1 MMSNPIE
8 LDLPVDLNT
17 MDDTGLPWTFLD
29 EAIHPERVVPGAHIV
44 VGEGSGEHSVRAVA
58 VVVDI
63 VEEPS
68 GRIVHV
74 MPLRGPVSEHAHL
87 LISGSSAS

>member
-1 MMSNPIE
+1 MSNQIE

-74 MPLRGPVSEHAHL
+74 MPLRGPVSENAHL

>member
-1 MMSNPIE
+1 MMSKQVE

-17 MDDTGLPWTFLD
+17 IDDTGLPWTFLD
-29 EAIHPERVVPGAHIV
+29 EALHPERVVPGAHIV

-63 VEEPS
+63 VDES
-68 GRIVHV
+68 TGRIVHV
-74 MPLRGPVSEHAHL
+74 MPLPGAVADHAHL
-87 LISGSSAS
+87 LNHTQSAS

>member
-1 MMSNPIE
+1 MSSQIE

-29 EAIHPERVVPGAHIV
+29 ESIHPRRVIPGAHIV
-44 VGEGSGEHSVRAVA
+44 VGEGAGEHAVRAVA

-63 VEEPS
+63 VDES
-68 GRIVHV
+68 TGRIVHV

-87 LISGSSAS
+87 LNRDSTAS